1 MLKPVLDGRFVRL
14 EPLEERHRA
23 AIRPA
28 AQHPEIFTVTS
39 SAYGPLY
46 DPYIDNALKRS
57 DGVHETAFAVL
68 LKSDNRYVGM
78 TRYLNIEAPHKR
90 LEIGSTWYEPSVWAG
105 AVNPECKLLLMRHA
119 FETLKFHRVEYKTDA
134 RNARSRAAIAE
145 ARRHPGRHLPQAHD
159 HGRRPRPRFGLLLDR
174 RLRLARGE
182 GGIGET
188 PPAMSRYL
196 ASRAVQTVVTLALMS
211 FVVYLLI
218 GLMPGDPIDMM
229 IAGDPNMKSEDAA
242 RLRAVYGL
250 DRPLLERYAA
260 WAWQALQGNFGYSRT
275 YSQPVLAVLWPRLI
289 NTFVLAGLAFVIAVA
304 IALPLG
310 IWAASRPR
318 SRIDYLINLLCFGGI
333 STPPFW
339 LALLL
344 ITLFAVKL
352 GWLPAGGQA
361 DIRPGTSW
369 FAALGDRLRYLA
381 LPVFTLVL
389 VQVGGYTRFMRG
401 AMIEVL
407 RQDYIRTARA
417 KGLPEGRVRWGH
429 AFSNALAPVL
439 TILALSFGGLF
450 SGALITET
458 MFAWPGM
465 GKAIYQAILE
475 NDYNLALVG
484 LLIAT
489 LATMLGNL
497 LADLAYAWVDP
508 RVSIEQSA

>member
-1 MLKPVLDGRFVRL
+1 
-14 EPLEERHRA
+14 
-23 AIRPA
+23 
-28 AQHPEIFTVTS
+28 
-39 SAYGPLY
+39 
-46 DPYIDNALKRS
+46 
-57 DGVHETAFAVL
+57 
-68 LKSDNRYVGM
+68 
-78 TRYLNIEAPHKR
+78 
-90 LEIGSTWYEPSVWAG
+90 
-105 AVNPECKLLLMRHA
+105 
-119 FETLKFHRVEYKTDA
+119 
-134 RNARSRAAIAE
+134 
-145 ARRHPGRHLPQAHD
+145 
-159 HGRRPRPRFGLLLDR
+159 
-174 RLRLARGE
+174 
-182 GGIGET
+182 
-188 PPAMSRYL
+188 MSRYL
-196 ASRAVQTVVTLALMS
+196 ASRAVQTAVTLALMS

-260 WAWQALQGNFGYSRT
+260 WAWQALQGNFGYSR
-275 YSQPVLAVLWPRLI
+275 
-289 NTFVLAGLAFVIAVA
+289 GLAFVIAVA

-381 LPVFTLVL
+381 LPVLTLVL